1 MNIHELTL
9 RQVDASLAQVLVPLR
24 PQVGW
29 IQTIR
34 TTLGMTAQQLA
45 QRMGISQAT
54 VSNLEKSE
62 AANTITLQSLQR
74 AAQALDC
81 EVVYALVPRQ
91 PLARMVSDKATQLA
105 SASVQR
111 VRHTMSLE
119 AQSTPN
125 EMAQQQIKT
134 RKEALL
140 AGRWSKL
147 WG

>member
-1 MNIHELTL
+1 MNKQDITIK
-9 RQVDASLAQVLVPLR
+9 QVDASLAQLQFPLR

-62 AANTITLQSLQR
+62 SAYTITLQSLQR

-91 PLARMVSDKATQLA
+91 PLSRMVSDKATQLA

-119 AQSTPN
+119 AQSTPT
-125 EMAQQQIKT
+125 EMAQQQIAA

-140 AGRWSKL
+140 SGRWSKL
-147 WG
+147 WS

>member
-1 MNIHELTL
+1 MNINDLTL
-9 RQVDASLAQVLVPLR
+9 KQVDASLAQVLVPLR
-24 PQVGW
+24 PQIGW

-62 AANTITLQSLQR
+62 AVNTITLQSLQR

-91 PLARMVSDKATQLA
+91 PLANMVSDKATQLA
-105 SASVQR
+105 IASVHR

-125 EMAQQQIKT
+125 ETAQVQIKA

-147 WG
+147 WN

>member
-1 MNIHELTL
+1 MNIHDLAL
-9 RQVDASLAQVLVPLR
+9 KQVDASLMQVRVPLR

-62 AANTITLQSLQR
+62 AAHTITLQSLQR
-74 AAQALDC
+74 AARALDC
-81 EVVYALVPRQ
+81 DVVYALLPRQ
-91 PLARMVSDKATQLA
+91 PLADMVEDKAAQLA
-105 SASVQR
+105 SASVLR

-119 AQSTPN
+119 AQSTPAGT
-125 EMAQQQIKT
+125 AQQQIAA

-147 WG
+147 WN